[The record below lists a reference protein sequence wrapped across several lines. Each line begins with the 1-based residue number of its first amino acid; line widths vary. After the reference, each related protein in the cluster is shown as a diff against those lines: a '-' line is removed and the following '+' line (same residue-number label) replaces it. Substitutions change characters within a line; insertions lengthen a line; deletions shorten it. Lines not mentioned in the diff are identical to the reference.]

1 MSTKSRFGLTAKILL
16 GTVVAIGAI
25 VLLFDWNW
33 LRHPVEHYITGK
45 SHREV
50 RIGHLDVDLNL
61 SLEPTVKVRDL
72 HIENAEWADKRPF
85 INAAQADFTFSLRS
99 VWEGRPVISKLVLVD
114 AELDMERQADGSRNY
129 RLIHPEYR
137 GPGKVK
143 LQSLEAHNTTIRF
156 VRRDVKLDMTASASP
171 AQARGDKQPDA
182 EHPTRVRFKGEFAGA
197 PFEGDVDTG
206 ALLTFLDTGIDV
218 AIRGSATAGKSRLEV
233 DGKVADLFDPSAID
247 GDIHVSGTS
256 LANLHPLLRA
266 KLPASRPYD
275 LKAHLKQTAENT
287 SFAKLR
293 AKIGGTD
300 LAGDLTL
307 IRGKDKPTL
316 KVELHSESA
325 DLDDIGPLIGQPAA
339 APNKAAADDVEAEG
353 EGADGKAVAKA
364 DKKDAPPKRIFSDRK
379 FDGERL
385 NKLDAHVGFDA
396 KKFRASKW
404 PALQSVRVTA
414 DLAGGVLKLS
424 PIDLGVAG
432 GHVTGRFTFDGNKK
446 PLAADAKVELKGV
459 RVEQLLAGLSKKSKA
474 AGPLQ
479 GHVELKGQGNSIA
492 AIAASASGPAEI
504 DLVGGDISNLVD
516 AGIGLNAGKAARL
529 LITGDKIISVND
541 AKVAFNFDKGQGTSK
556 SILLDTEQTHTEGQG
571 NIDLRAETFD
581 ITLTPHPKKPG
592 ILRLHSSIRVHGPIR
607 EPKIA
612 LAKNP

>member
-1 MSTKSRFGLTAKILL
+1 MSAQSRFGLAAKILL

-33 LRHPVEHYITGK
+33 LRHPVEHYITDK

-50 RIGHLDVDLNL
+50 RIGHLDVDLNF
-61 SLEPTVKVRDL
+61 SLEPTVRVRDL

-114 AELDMERQADGSRNY
+114 AELDMERQADGTRNF
-129 RLIHPEYR
+129 RLINPDYR

-143 LQSLEAHNTTIRF
+143 LQSLEARNSTIRF
-156 VRRDVKLDMTASASP
+156 VRRDVNLDMTASASP

-182 EHPTRVRFKGEFAGA
+182 DHPTRVRFKGEFAGA

-218 AIRGSATAGKSRLEV
+218 AIRGFATAGKSRLEV
-233 DGKVADLFDPSAID
+233 DGKIADLFDPSAID
-247 GDIHVSGTS
+247 GEIHVSGTS
-256 LANLHPLLRA
+256 LANLHPLLRT

-275 LKAHLKQTAENT
+275 VKAHLKQTAENT

-293 AKIGGTD
+293 GKIGGTD

-316 KVELHSESA
+316 KVELHSEFA
-325 DLDDIGPLIGQPAA
+325 DLDDIGPLIGQHTA
-339 APNKAAADDVEAEG
+339 APEKIAAVDAEEDGTAAKAAAKTDD
-353 EGADGKAVAKA
+353 KA
-364 DKKDAPPKRIFSDRK
+364 APPKRIFSERE
-379 FDGERL
+379 FDGGRL
-385 NKLDAHVGFDA
+385 NKLDAHVSFEA
-396 KKFRASKW
+396 KKFRVAKW
-404 PALQSVRVTA
+404 PALQSVRATG
-414 DLAGGVLKLS
+414 DLAGGVVKLA
-424 PIDLGVAG
+424 PIDLGIAG
-432 GHVTGRFTFDGNKK
+432 GHVTGRFTFDGNRK
-446 PLAADAKVELKGV
+446 PLVADAKVELKGV

-479 GHVELKGQGNSIA
+479 GHVELKGQGNSLA
-492 AIAASASGPAEI
+492 AIAASASGHAEI
-504 DLVGGDISNLVD
+504 DLVDGDISNLVD

-529 LITGDKIISVND
+529 LITGDKIINVND
-541 AKVAFNFDKGQGTSK
+541 AKVAFDFDKGQGTSK

-571 NIDLRAETFD
+571 SINLRAETFD

-607 EPKIA
+607 EPKVA

>member
-1 MSTKSRFGLTAKILL
+1 MSTPSRFGLAAKILL

-33 LRHPVEHYITGK
+33 LSHPVEHYITEK

-50 RIGHLDVDLNL
+50 RIGHLDVDLNF

-72 HIENAEWADKRPF
+72 YIENAGWADKRPF
-85 INAAQADFTFSLRS
+85 INAARADFTFSLRS

-114 AELDMERQADGSRNY
+114 AELDMERQADGTRNF
-129 RLIHPEYR
+129 RLINPDYR

-143 LQSLEAHNTTIRF
+143 LQSLEAHNTTVRF
-156 VRRDVKLDMTASASP
+156 VRRDVKLDVTASASP
-171 AQARGDKQPDA
+171 AQARGDKQPDV

-218 AIRGSATAGKSRLEV
+218 AIRGFATAGKSRLEV
-233 DGKVADLFDPSAID
+233 DGRIADLFDPSAID

-256 LANLHPLLRA
+256 LANLHPLLRT

-275 LKAHLKQTAENT
+275 VKAHLKQTAENT

-293 AKIGGTD
+293 GKIGGTD

-316 KVELHSESA
+316 KVELRSEFA
-325 DLDDIGPLIGQPAA
+325 DLDDIGPLIGQHTAA
-339 APNKAAADDVEAEG
+339 RAKAAVADPDEDN
-353 EGADGKAVAKA
+353 ADEKSSGKA
-364 DKKDAPPKRIFSDRK
+364 DKKATPLKRIFSARK

-385 NKLDAHVGFDA
+385 TKLDAHVSFDA

-414 DLAGGVLKLS
+414 DLAGGVLKLA
-424 PIDLGVAG
+424 PVDLGVAD

-446 PLAADAKVELKGV
+446 PLAADAKIELKGV

-479 GHVELKGQGNSIA
+479 GRVELKGQGNSIA

-504 DLVGGDISNLVD
+504 DLVDGDISNLVD

-529 LITGDKIISVND
+529 LITGDKVINVND
-541 AKVAFNFDKGQGTSK
+541 AKVAFDFEKGQGTSK

>member
-1 MSTKSRFGLTAKILL
+1 MSAKSRFGLAAKILL

-33 LRHPVEHYITGK
+33 LRHPVEHYITEK

-50 RIGHLDVDLNL
+50 RIGHLDVDLNF

-114 AELDMERQADGSRNY
+114 AELDMERQADGTRNF
-129 RLIHPEYR
+129 RLLHPEYR

-156 VRRDVKLDMTASASP
+156 VRRDVKLDMTASASQ
-171 AQARGDKQPDA
+171 AQARGDKQSDA

-197 PFEGDVDTG
+197 PFEGDIDTG
-206 ALLTFLDTGIDV
+206 ALLTFLDTGVDV
-218 AIRGSATAGKSRLEV
+218 AIRGFATAGKSRLEV
-233 DGKVADLFDPSAID
+233 DGKIADLFDPSAID

-256 LANLHPLLRA
+256 LANLHPLLRT

-275 LKAHLKQTAENT
+275 LRAHLKQTAENT

-293 AKIGGTD
+293 GKIGGTD
-300 LAGDLTL
+300 LAGELTL

-325 DLDDIGPLIGQPAA
+325 DLDDIGPLIGQHAA
-339 APNKAAADDVEAEG
+339 AAS
-353 EGADGKAVAKA
+353 DGDGDAKKSPEKAVEE
-364 DKKDAPPKRIFSDRK
+364 DAPPKRIFSERE
-379 FDGERL
+379 FDGKRL
-385 NKLDAHVGFDA
+385 NKLDAHVSFDA
-396 KKFRASKW
+396 KKLRASKW

-414 DLAGGVLKLS
+414 DLAGGVLKVT
-424 PIDLGVAG
+424 PIDLGVAN
-432 GHVTGRFTFDGNKK
+432 GHVSGHVSFDGTRE
-446 PLAADAKVELKGV
+446 PLAVDAKVELKGV
-459 RVEQLLAGLSKKSKA
+459 RIEQLLAGLSKKSKA
-474 AGPLQ
+474 AGALQ

-492 AIAASASGPAEI
+492 AIAASATGTAEV
-504 DLVGGDISNLVD
+504 DLVDGDISNLVD
-516 AGIGLNAGKAARL
+516 AGIALNGGKALKL
-529 LITGDKIISVND
+529 LITGDRIIEVND
-541 AKVAFNFDKGQGTSK
+541 AKVAFDFDKGLGTSR
-556 SILLDTEQTHTEGQG
+556 SILLDTAQTHTEGQG
-571 NIDLRAETFD
+571 SINLRTETFD
-581 ITLTPHPKKPG
+581 ITMTPHPKKPG

-607 EPKIA
+607 EPEIA